1 MPDTYQTSQGDMWD
15 LIALRLYN
23 TESGMNVLLEAN
35 PQYADTVIFPAGVNL
50 LVPEYNEPLPNTLPP
65 WRR

>member
-1 MPDTYQTSQGDMWD
+1 MLDTYQTIQGDMWD

-35 PQYADTVIFPAGVNL
+35 PQYADIVIFPASVKL